1 MGLCWAL
8 EVPCIPSAHASW
20 DEAGRV
26 AGSTRMRALP
36 AQRGTVSPVAT
47 GRRGKPLTETVAVFL
62 PCGCTKKT
70 PQAGNNT
77 NLFSYSA
84 GGQHFAISLTGRVK
98 ELRGGGALLEVPGE
112 HPFPPLFCFGGPP
125 HSLVHGPLPIT
136 PTSSCHC
143 HLPTSSSDLLPVFP
157 PTKTLTIIWA
167 SDSLPISSY

>member
-98 ELRGGGALLEVPGE
+98 ELRGGGGASGGARRTSLPSPFLLW
-112 HPFPPLFCFGGPP
+112 GPP
-125 HSLVHGPLPIT
+125 TFPGSWSPPYHPNLFLPLSLANLI
-136 PTSSCHC
+136 
-143 HLPTSSSDLLPVFP
+143 L
-157 PTKTLTIIWA
+157 
-167 SDSLPISSY
+167 